1 MRTAP
6 QRHGVRVARRLTA
19 TYTLLIT
26 LLLIVGAGS
35 LTTTSMAD
43 RLHGRVITEL
53 EPQVRQNLRV
63 REQANRMHR
72 AVRTYLLTGD
82 ETELAGYE
90 RARGQSFAA
99 LASARRGTTG
109 ATRRNLSAQEEELRA
124 YVAVADRQAK
134 AAPGSDEANRLTV
147 QAARRFSAFDAINR
161 RHDLSLTREMNRLDE
176 RADTVLE
183 TSVVGIGVLLAVGG
197 TVAVLAAVRTT
208 RALTRPLRSTART
221 LGRLAAGEHS
231 ARAREVG
238 PEEIREVARSVNVL
252 ADEGARLREVER
264 ERGSLSQAAREL
276 GIRIRDRLDVDYVLD
291 TACGGMGEI
300 LGADYV
306 FVLLTEDGGAAFP
319 LARVWSAEQGLLPE
333 AQARAIPPLP
343 ADVVR
348 DHYRRGTVWLATDL
362 PRYLSGTTPMSGAP
376 GSFGQVG
383 MPAENRAATAA
394 LGLHSAVVTPIGVGE
409 EPIGAVCVARV
420 DGDRAWRPVEVEIAE
435 SMASGVGRALH
446 TSLLYEKETRLVE
459 KLRALDQAKSDFLST
474 VSHELRTPLTSIV
487 GYIELLKDE
496 ETGPLTPPQLRM
508 LDVVDRNANRLRA
521 LIEDLL
527 TLSRIESGTF
537 GSMKKPVDLH
547 GLVGLAGGES
557 RPAPEAASVA
567 LETRCPARPLV
578 LEADGDQLDR
588 VLMNLLSNAVKFTP
602 EGGKVTVATET
613 RNGEAILTVSDNGIG
628 IPPAEQEKLFQRFF
642 RASNATD
649 AAIPGTGLGLTIVHT
664 IVANHG
670 GEMEVHSEEGR
681 GTTFTARLPLPD
693 GNGSASS

>member
-547 GLVGLAGGES
+547 GLVAS
-557 RPAPEAASVA
+557 AADAIRPAAEAASVA

>member
-6 QRHGVRVARRLTA
+6 QRDGVRVARRLTA
-19 TYTLLIT
+19 TFTLLIT

-43 RLHGRVITEL
+43 RLHGQVLTEL

-63 REQANRMHR
+63 REQATRMHR

-109 ATRRNLSAQEEELRA
+109 ATRRNLSTQEAELRA

-147 QAARRFSAFDAINR
+147 QAARRFSAFDAVNR

-183 TSVVGIGVLLAVGG
+183 TSVVGIGVLLAVSG

-306 FVLLTEDGGAAFP
+306 FVLLTDDGGAAFP

-394 LGLHSAVVTPIGVGE
+394 LGLQSAVVTPIGVGE

-547 GLVGLAGGES
+547 GLVAS
-557 RPAPEAASVA
+557 AADAIRPAAEAASVA

-613 RNGEAILTVSDNGIG
+613 RNGEAVLTVSDNGIG

-693 GNGSASS
+693 GNGAASS

>member
-19 TYTLLIT
+19 TFTLLIT

-43 RLHGRVITEL
+43 RLHGQVLTEL

-63 REQANRMHR
+63 REQATRMHR

-109 ATRRNLSAQEEELRA
+109 ATRRNLSTQEAELRA

-147 QAARRFSAFDAINR
+147 QAARRFSAFDAVNR
-161 RHDLSLTREMNRLDE
+161 RHDLSLTREMSRLDE

-306 FVLLTEDGGAAFP
+306 FVLLTDDGGSAFP

-394 LGLHSAVVTPIGVGE
+394 LGLQSAVVTPIGVGE

-547 GLVGLAGGES
+547 GLVAS
-557 RPAPEAASVA
+557 AADAIRPAAEAASVA

-613 RNGEAILTVSDNGIG
+613 RNGEAVLTVSDNGIG

-693 GNGSASS
+693 GNGAASS